1 MEPIEILKVTCED
14 KDGKSYYNIQAPAG
28 MSSEEMFFVCAAV
41 LKSLVRQGFV
51 ENTEAALEKLIY
63 YTAVP
68 DGTEVEKKA
77 KTKKRKTKKK
87 E

>member
-1 MEPIEILKVTCED
+1 MEPIEILKVTCVD
-14 KDGKSYYNIQAPAG
+14 DNGKSLYNIQAPAG

-41 LKSLVRQGFV
+41 IKSLIRQGFV
-51 ENTEAALEKLIY
+51 KDTETAIEKLIY
-63 YTAVP
+63 YVAVP
-68 DGTEVEKKA
+68 DGTEIKQ